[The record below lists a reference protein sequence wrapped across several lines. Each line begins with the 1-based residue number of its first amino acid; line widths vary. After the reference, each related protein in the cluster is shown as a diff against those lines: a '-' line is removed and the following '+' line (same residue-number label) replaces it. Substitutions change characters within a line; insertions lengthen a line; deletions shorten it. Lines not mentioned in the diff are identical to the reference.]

1 MTGACGFMKRKTAAP
16 TASINNQFI
25 NASGSTTANAT
36 ARYRI
41 NSTGIAEQKQGGAAY
56 ATLETW
62 LLSGTA
68 AGHSVRFTNTNGTP
82 PTAGTMGVFTAITA
96 AQEISYARST
106 AGVSQSINTVE
117 IRNDSTLQIVSA
129 TITLESERI

>member
-16 TASINNQFI
+16 TASINNQFVG
-25 NASGSTTANAT
+25 ASGSTTAAAT
-36 ARYRI
+36 ARYRV
-41 NSTGIAEQKQGGAAY
+41 NTTGVVEGKEGSAAY
-56 ATLETW
+56 TTLETW

-68 AGHSVRFTNTNGTP
+68 AGHSVRFTNTNGVA
-82 PTAGTMGVFTAITA
+82 PTGTLGVFTAITA
-96 AQEISYARST
+96 AQEITYARGGL
-106 AGVSQSINTVE
+106 GVSQSINTVE